1 MSDLSKIKLNGI
13 EYNIKDTIARNAV
26 APPLATETTDGLLA
40 ASDKRLLNNLNP
52 NIVTTLSEIN
62 ISEFQ
67 IINAKEENMLSMTIT
82 AKPIIES
89 QIRTSNLLNVDEYT
103 PGFYI
108 GSSGALANNA
118 NDRVGNFIP
127 VSPGDD
133 IYYTGTIGPTNSSS
147 INRRLHVYT
156 ANQTWIKQLS
166 FAGSLK
172 IGDNWST
179 HGVVPANG
187 AYVRVSWGVE
197 DTNVMIS
204 VGQPNKYQP
213 YYITPFD
220 KITSTSF
227 QIGDTDDSTEAT
239 TYTVNVPAAAGDQYG
254 FTYNPIAGVLSS
266 TTGHINSYNGETLP
280 SYWWSDRD
288 TYIEGTTPSIGA
300 EVIYR
305 LADEDIVEYSFTPMT
320 IPLNYHINYFFIN
333 NGVLKE
339 ISYYAETLAM
349 QHLTIYSGATFGE
362 TNILESDII
371 DWNHAANL
379 IDIKANIDSP
389 TFLGTPTAPTPGA
402 VSNTTRLATTEFVQ
416 TKMNNIAPFE
426 PTGKASRDYSIGEYV
441 YVSGQLY
448 KITTAI
454 PKNSSITPGNN
465 ATATD
470 VATELNLLFSLI
482 QGGN

>member
-26 APPLATETTDGLLA
+26 APPLATETTDGLLS

-52 NIVTTLSEIN
+52 NIVTTLSNIN
-62 ISEFQ
+62 TSEFQ
-67 IINAKEENMLSMTIT
+67 IINAKEENILDMTIT
-82 AKPIIES
+82 ADPIIES

-108 GSSGALANNA
+108 GSNGQLASNA
-118 NDRVGNFIP
+118 NDRVGDFIP

-133 IYYTGTIGPTNSSS
+133 IYYTGIIGPTNSSS

-156 ANQTWIKQLS
+156 ANQTWIKQLN

-187 AYVRVSWGVE
+187 AYIRVSWGVE

-204 VGQPNKYQP
+204 VGKPVKYYP

-220 KITSTSF
+220 TITSASF
-227 QIGDTDDSTEAT
+227 QIGSTSNSENAT
-239 TYTVNVPAAAGDQYG
+239 TYTVNVPLEAGNQYG
-254 FTYNPIAGVLSS
+254 FTYNPIEGKFYS
-266 TTGHINSYNGETLP
+266 TTGHIDSYNGESLP
-280 SYWWSDRD
+280 GYWWSDRD
-288 TYIEGTTPSIGA
+288 IYTEEGSPSIGA

-305 LADEDIVEYSFTPMT
+305 LADEDITEYNLTPMT

-339 ISYYAETLAM
+339 ISYYAETLAV

-379 IDIKANIDSP
+379 IDIKANIESP
-389 TFLGTPTAPTPGA
+389 VFLGTPTAPTPGA

-426 PTGKASRDYSIGEYV
+426 PTGKASRDYNIGEYV

-454 PKNSSITPGNN
+454 PRNSSITPGNN
-465 ATATD
+465 VTATD

>member
-26 APPLATETTDGLLA
+26 APPLATETTDGLLS

-52 NIVTTLSEIN
+52 NIVTTLSNIN
-62 ISEFQ
+62 TSEFQ
-67 IINAKEENMLSMTIT
+67 IINAKEENVLNMIIT
-82 AKPIIES
+82 AEPIIES
-89 QIRTSNLLNVDEYT
+89 QIRTSNLLNVNEYT

-108 GSSGALANNA
+108 GSNGQLANNA
-118 NDRVGNFIP
+118 NDRVGDFIP

-133 IYYTGTIGPTNSSS
+133 IYYTGIIGPTNSSS

-204 VGQPNKYQP
+204 VGQPDKYWP

-239 TYTVNVPAAAGDQYG
+239 TYTVNVPTVAGDQYG
-254 FTYNPIAGVLSS
+254 FTYNPIAGTLSS
-266 TTGHINSYNGETLP
+266 TTGHISLYNGETLP

-288 TYIEGTTPSIGA
+288 IYIEGTTPSIGA

-305 LADEDIVEYSFTPMT
+305 LADEDIVEYNFTPMT
-320 IPLNYHINYFFIN
+320 IPLNYHVNYFFIN

-339 ISYYAETLAM
+339 LSYYAETLAV
-349 QHLTIYSGATFGE
+349 QHLTVYSGATFGE
-362 TNILESDII
+362 TNILESNII
-371 DWNHAANL
+371 GWNNAANL
-379 IDIKANIDSP
+379 IDTKANIESP
-389 TFLGTPTAPTPGA
+389 VFLGAPTATTPGIT
-402 VSNTTRLATTEFVQ
+402 SNTTRLATTEFVQ
-416 TKMNNIAPFE
+416 TTMNNIAPFE
-426 PTGKASRDYSIGEYV
+426 PTGKASKDYSIGEYV
-441 YVSGQLY
+441 YTSGQLY
-448 KITTAI
+448 KVTTAI

-465 ATATD
+465 VTATD

-482 QGGN
+482 